1 MMSVGMEMKEKI
13 KKINWMKELPAVSM
27 QKLSRLDWIIS
38 LLILA
43 FLFVTFFE
51 GDIIVTGNRSFL
63 YYKGFFQDFYKASY
77 EQSQGFYANYLPSTF
92 LAFAVWNLP
101 LYLLGRVPGFIL
113 QDALLNLMWYKLLP
127 VILYFVTSHLIYK
140 IGMLIGFGEE
150 KSKICKFAFL
160 ICPIAVYSQFI
171 FSQYDIFMVFFMVLG
186 LYYYFKGGLFRFV
199 LFLGIAAT
207 FKYQA
212 LAYFAVLLVLKEKKF
227 RKLALY
233 GLVGIAPVLLEII
246 PNMSSPYFYR
256 CVLGFHALSFVDN
269 GFEFGYISG
278 ISLILGMGA
287 FLMVWAYIKKP
298 VLLDELVS
306 WALYFATGV
315 SFTIFAFSRWNP
327 QWFLVMIPFLVL
339 SIFRNRN
346 GKMFVLITNIFIV
359 ALYIFS
365 VNQWRGIADQ
375 TMMKSG
381 IFKFLIGER
390 SFATSM
396 ADVYGYSNLV
406 NLGTCIFVIL
416 LVFFVFNHPKYQTVR
431 KTEVPDYMMN
441 YLRVTFLAGAAA
453 FLIPAGICLA
463 SAVRGE
469 VVFADNT
476 QVEAADCGT
485 VNITDTAGVRQVFT
499 ADGDVIE
506 SIRVRFGMH
515 NRINDAVMHIRILDQ
530 ETQEVV
536 YEREMPTLGFVK
548 EESMYQVTDEDIE
561 VTKGKEYV
569 LELQGSDGPDNCVAT
584 YYFETEDEET
594 ELAVIDGMKK
604 PVQIIMEI
612 RGVDSQG

>member
-1 MMSVGMEMKEKI
+1 
-13 KKINWMKELPAVSM
+13 
-27 QKLSRLDWIIS
+27 
-38 LLILA
+38 
-43 FLFVTFFE
+43 
-51 GDIIVTGNRSFL
+51 
-63 YYKGFFQDFYKASY
+63 
-77 EQSQGFYANYLPSTF
+77 
-92 LAFAVWNLP
+92 
-101 LYLLGRVPGFIL
+101 
-113 QDALLNLMWYKLLP
+113 
-127 VILYFVTSHLIYK
+127 
-140 IGMLIGFGEE
+140 
-150 KSKICKFAFL
+150 
-160 ICPIAVYSQFI
+160 
-171 FSQYDIFMVFFMVLG
+171 
-186 LYYYFKGGLFRFV
+186 
-199 LFLGIAAT
+199 
-207 FKYQA
+207 
-212 LAYFAVLLVLKEKKF
+212 
-227 RKLALY
+227 
-233 GLVGIAPVLLEII
+233 
-246 PNMSSPYFYR
+246 
-256 CVLGFHALSFVDN
+256 
-269 GFEFGYISG
+269 
-278 ISLILGMGA
+278 
-287 FLMVWAYIKKP
+287 
-298 VLLDELVS
+298 
-306 WALYFATGV
+306 
-315 SFTIFAFSRWNP
+315 
-327 QWFLVMIPFLVL
+327 
-339 SIFRNRN
+339 
-346 GKMFVLITNIFIV
+346 
-359 ALYIFS
+359 
-365 VNQWRGIADQ
+365 
-375 TMMKSG
+375 
-381 IFKFLIGER
+381 
-390 SFATSM
+390 M